1 MLRSWRKKVHNEW
14 HTTAWIANKKRCKNQ
29 ACNIWKHRWL
39 CIRNIS
45 ASDPDTSPNSS
56 THSAKMQ
63 LHSTFSQGLCLD
75 VGTSWSLDTVFISGP
90 FNSKTHCYVSHV
102 YIYIYIS
109 MYNINR
115 YVYRLRRT
123 WMILCDYTAICAR
136 NGKCLSIY
144 KYMHKLHP
152 WDSKPPSH
160 HPVTLQACAPNNPFL
175 LLQLMPPWQLFWDL
189 RHLGLD
195 VSRKLY
201 NRWPTAMIGSL
212 TYLFAISLP
221 VLKERMSLPAKW

>member
-1 MLRSWRKKVHNEW
+1 MDDIMCLHCHLCTWRK
-14 HTTAWIANKKRCKNQ
+14 
-29 ACNIWKHRWL
+29 
-39 CIRNIS
+39 
-45 ASDPDTSPNSS
+45 
-56 THSAKMQ
+56 
-63 LHSTFSQGLCLD
+63 
-75 VGTSWSLDTVFISGP
+75 VF
-90 FNSKTHCYVSHV
+90 K
-102 YIYIYIS
+102 
-109 MYNINR
+109 
-115 YVYRLRRT
+115 
-123 WMILCDYTAICAR
+123 
-136 NGKCLSIY
+136 Y

-160 HPVTLQACAPNNPFL
+160 HPVTLQACAPNDPFL

-221 VLKERMSLPAKW
+221 VLKERMSLPAKWQQVQKRLCTGVPRWWAKMLSLAFKQPVATLGDRTESHTTIQ